1 MMVAVVMAKGGP
13 LKPDKRVLRTFPGL
27 RRIIATL
34 RGPEGCP
41 WDRVQ
46 THESL
51 RPHLLEEASEVMD
64 ALEEA
69 DPARLCEELGDLLV
83 HVLIHVQIAEENGEF
98 SLADVVY
105 GIADKLVRRHPHVFS
120 SAVAETPAAV
130 MEQWDEIKRQ
140 ERGDQS
146 ALTGIPSALP
156 ALARAQAMQERAA
169 RAGFAAESI
178 EQGWNALEQELH
190 ELRQAET
197 PQQQREEIGDALF
210 ALVNLARRLDADAE
224 DALRSTAN
232 GFSDDFRRMEKL
244 AKERGIDLKGS
255 GLHALWEEAQ
265 RRGD

>member
-1 MMVAVVMAKGGP
+1 M
-13 LKPDKRVLRTFPGL
+13 KPDKRALRTFAGL
-27 RRIIATL
+27 RRVIATL

-51 RPHLLEEASEVMD
+51 RPHLLEEASEVID

-83 HVLIHVQIAEENGEF
+83 HVLIHLQIAEENGEF
-98 SLADVVY
+98 SLTDVIY

-146 ALTGIPSALP
+146 ALTGIPQALP
-156 ALARAQAMQERAA
+156 ALARAQALQQRAA
-169 RAGFAAESI
+169 RAGLASESI
-178 EQGWNALEQELH
+178 EQTWTALEQKLH
-190 ELRQAET
+190 ELRHADT
-197 PQQQREEIGDALF
+197 PKQQREEIGAALF
-210 ALVNLARRLDADAE
+210 ALVNLSRRLDTDAE

-232 GFSDDFRRMEKL
+232 GFNDDFRRMEQL
-244 AKERGIDLKGS
+244 AKERGIDSKGS
-255 GLHALWEEAQ
+255 GAVALWEEAQ